1 MWKSRLLAAAATI
14 MLALGTALP
23 TVAMADAVD
32 DLVAKAPDHAMTPTD
47 TLVDNGDGTYD
58 VTLSVTGA
66 TEETEIAKPI
76 DIIYVVDRSLSM
88 VPDLAAARRAIT
100 AAANKYLTA
109 ENAAL
114 PDNQQ
119 VRMAVITY
127 GRKAQVKQPF
137 TNSASDVTNALPK
150 TAPKRAPTGRL
161 RLSPRMP

>member
-1 MWKSRLLAAAATI
+1 M
-14 MLALGTALP
+14 P

-66 TEETEIAKPI
+66 TEDTEIAKPI
-76 DIIYVVDRSLSM
+76 DIIYVIDRSLSM
-88 VPDLAAARRAIT
+88 APDLTAARRAIT

-127 GRKAQVKQPF
+127 GRKAQVKQGF

-150 TAPKRAPTGRL
+150 TAPETGTN
-161 RLSPRMP
+161 